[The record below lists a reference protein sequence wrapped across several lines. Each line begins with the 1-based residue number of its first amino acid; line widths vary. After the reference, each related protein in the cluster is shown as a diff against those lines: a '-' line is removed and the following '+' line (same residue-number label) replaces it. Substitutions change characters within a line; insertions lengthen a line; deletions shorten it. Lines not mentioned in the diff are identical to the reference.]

1 MSSVL
6 YLLLLIA
13 IIIILF
19 AGFRRPMY
27 EIMLI
32 GFLAMVV
39 VTGTLENFWI
49 YLETAARSSILYT
62 IVGFVAFSYI
72 LDRTGVIHDFID
84 IIMAL
89 VGRFSGGAG
98 YVALFASSILGSLS
112 GSGTG
117 NAAAIGTIA
126 IPTMI
131 RSGYSRELAAAVE
144 AASSALGVVIPP
156 SGTIAAV
163 FGVLMATYPNCCT
176 FSEFWMLMWGIS
188 FWFILQRVVTLFI
201 CIKVHKIKPIPK
213 EERMPL
219 GKALKKGWRVILLP
233 VIILAPFMFDA
244 MISDT
249 FIVTRLGES
258 GAKIFSKSLLAM
270 TPSIAIAFVIWIG
283 VSKGNKI
290 TFNSFFRMFESA
302 INNIAPVTM
311 MVFGGLAISEV
322 FQKIGIGDAIAQMME
337 GLHIELWM
345 VALVFPVVFA
355 FLGMFL
361 EGLTIIYMLGNVF
374 IIMAH
379 SVGINPI
386 LAAAMLPVV
395 VTVMGYMTPPF
406 AITFHICL
414 GIADADF
421 LKATKIIILWCVTQY
436 IVQALILFGVLP
448 VPGLVPFA

>member
-1 MSSVL
+1 
-6 YLLLLIA
+6 
-13 IIIILF
+13 
-19 AGFRRPMY
+19 
-27 EIMLI
+27 
-32 GFLAMVV
+32 
-39 VTGTLENFWI
+39 
-49 YLETAARSSILYT
+49 
-62 IVGFVAFSYI
+62 
-72 LDRTGVIHDFID
+72 
-84 IIMAL
+84 
-89 VGRFSGGAG
+89 
-98 YVALFASSILGSLS
+98 
-112 GSGTG
+112 
-117 NAAAIGTIA
+117 
-126 IPTMI
+126 
-131 RSGYSRELAAAVE
+131 
-144 AASSALGVVIPP
+144 
-156 SGTIAAV
+156 
-163 FGVLMATYPNCCT
+163 
-176 FSEFWMLMWGIS
+176 
-188 FWFILQRVVTLFI
+188 
-201 CIKVHKIKPIPK
+201 
-213 EERMPL
+213 
-219 GKALKKGWRVILLP
+219 
-233 VIILAPFMFDA
+233 
-244 MISDT
+244 
-249 FIVTRLGES
+249 
-258 GAKIFSKSLLAM
+258 M